1 MGIGEH
7 PRRKWWI
14 GAGDCAAPN
23 KHKWP
28 RLRDRP
34 GEAELFGNP
43 KRCFCFVGNNRTTM
57 DAYFGSVIGRAL
69 RFEREVDLSTKQ
81 LIGTLFA
88 VIAAAGTPTL
98 AQRSDAGMAWEHA
111 ARNCNAE
118 MQKVIQPIWGES
130 EVDSYRTCMTRQGFK
145 E

>member
-1 MGIGEH
+1 VAVLRD
-7 PRRKWWI
+7 PATP
-14 GAGDCAAPN
+14 AGVGQFAAG
-23 KHKWP
+23 P
-28 RLRDRP
+28 RL
-34 GEAELFGNP
+34 
-43 KRCFCFVGNNRTTM
+43 
-57 DAYFGSVIGRAL
+57 
-69 RFEREVDLSTKQ
+69 LSTKQ